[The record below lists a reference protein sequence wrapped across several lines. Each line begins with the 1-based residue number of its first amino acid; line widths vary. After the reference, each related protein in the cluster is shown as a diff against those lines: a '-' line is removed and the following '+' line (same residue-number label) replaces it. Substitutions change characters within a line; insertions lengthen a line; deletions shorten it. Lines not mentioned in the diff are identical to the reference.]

1 MGHELMSNV
10 TMFDGHYRA
19 ARRITLVGALVDL
32 LLGVLKIGVGWVSQ
46 SQALIADGVHSFSD
60 LGTDFMVL
68 FAAKQAYREADAE
81 HPYGHARIETA
92 ATVGLGLALI
102 GVAFGIAY
110 DAIHRMLKPELL
122 LHPNAWAL
130 VVAIVSIVSKEA
142 IYRYTMR
149 YARRLNS
156 SLLSANA
163 WHSRSDAISSAVVVV
178 GVAGSLAGFE
188 YLDALA
194 AVGVSLMIAKLGS
207 DFAWKS
213 TRELIDTGLDPERLS
228 VIRRTIMEID
238 GVQSLH
244 SLRTRAMGGQAL
256 VDVHI
261 LVAPL
266 LSVSEAHQISEV
278 VRARLMRS
286 VPEVSDAMVH
296 IDPEDDE
303 IAAPNPKLPLRKDVL
318 DRLHSRWES
327 IDACQD
333 IKNITLHYLDG
344 KIQVEVTLPL
354 SIVADE
360 RSASLLSEAF
370 SQAISE
376 DKDFSG
382 VHLLYS

>member
-1 MGHELMSNV
+1 MGHEPMSSV

-19 ARRITLVGALVDL
+19 ARRITLVGSLVDL

-110 DAIHRMLKPELL
+110 DAIHRMLEPELL

-163 WHSRSDAISSAVVVV
+163 WHSRSDAISSVVVVV

-188 YLDALA
+188 YLDA
-194 AVGVSLMIAKLGS
+194 
-207 DFAWKS
+207 
-213 TRELIDTGLDPERLS
+213 
-228 VIRRTIMEID
+228 
-238 GVQSLH
+238 
-244 SLRTRAMGGQAL
+244 
-256 VDVHI
+256 
-261 LVAPL
+261 
-266 LSVSEAHQISEV
+266 
-278 VRARLMRS
+278 
-286 VPEVSDAMVH
+286 
-296 IDPEDDE
+296 
-303 IAAPNPKLPLRKDVL
+303 
-318 DRLHSRWES
+318 
-327 IDACQD
+327 
-333 IKNITLHYLDG
+333 
-344 KIQVEVTLPL
+344 
-354 SIVADE
+354 
-360 RSASLLSEAF
+360 
-370 SQAISE
+370 
-376 DKDFSG
+376 
-382 VHLLYS
+382 